1 MNNYAGK
8 PTQKMVGHL
17 LTMIEATTKKK
28 GQIQMK
34 LTITSMAGNT
44 STMNLPTKE
53 DVYYFIDLY
62 KSSLKKNQ
70 RVKITCDLLGIDGY
84 LQGTKP
90 IR

>member
-1 MNNYAGK
+1 MVEHF
-8 PTQKMVGHL
+8 PTM
-17 LTMIEATTKKK
+17 TEATTKPK
-28 GQIQMK
+28 GQKKKMR

-44 STMNLPTKE
+44 SNMELPTKE

-70 RVKITCDLLGIDGY
+70 RVKITCDILGIDGY

-90 IR
+90 NR